1 VKQHPSFDQLRSLS
15 SGPRAANGNALA
27 HVAECLVCRDTIDWF
42 GRVRSATRDA
52 TALPAPALAWES
64 IVQRIGAQ
72 EKVVLPVRALPVL
85 SYGDGRTYRYAIA
98 AALLITTVVAAAV
111 PNSPLRRWLGEAFSR
126 PPAAVAP
133 IMPVRTTPVAP
144 SEPETVLIVQ
154 PMDETVTI
162 VLEQPAAGV
171 RVRVRISESGA
182 VELRASAGA
191 ANAQFRSGNGRLT
204 ISNLAAG
211 ELTLTLPQALRRA
224 RIEVNGSVYLSKER
238 GQLRI
243 FAPVADTVGSE
254 IVLPITR
261 DRPEA
266 K

>member
-1 VKQHPSFDQLRSLS
+1 VHS
-15 SGPRAANGNALA
+15 
-27 HVAECLVCRDTIDWF
+27 HVAECLVCRDTIDWCD
-42 GRVRSATRDA
+42 RVRSDARDA

-64 IVQRIGAQ
+64 ISQRIGAQ
-72 EKVVLPVRALPVL
+72 EKVVLPARAVPVL
-85 SYGDGRTYRYAIA
+85 SYSDRRTYRYAVA
-98 AALLITTVVAAAV
+98 AALLISTVVAAAV
-111 PNSPLRRWLGEAFSR
+111 PNSPLRRWLNEAFSR

-133 IMPVRTTPVAP
+133 IMPLRSTPVAP

-154 PMDETVTI
+154 PMDESVTV
-162 VLEQPAAGV
+162 VLEQPAPGV
-171 RVRVRISESGA
+171 RLRVRVSESGA
-182 VELRASAGA
+182 VEVRASAGA

-204 ISNLAAG
+204 ISNAAAG
-211 ELTLTLPQALRRA
+211 EVTLTIPQALPRA
-224 RIEVNGSVYLSKER
+224 RIEVDGSVYLSKER

-261 DRPEA
+261 ERPEA